1 MTATEQEEPAED
13 RKTSL
18 RHSFSQADMRVLV
31 VTFAGTL
38 GANVMTVVVV
48 AAAVVVARGSPR
60 TAGTVFQYLA
70 VAAAGAVMTVVF
82 TFLFRRTSR
91 PYDLNGW
98 VLAAIFG
105 VFAVS
110 ACLSTLALLLGLVGV
125 AVGMK

>member
-38 GANVMTVVVV
+38 GAN
-48 AAAVVVARGSPR
+48 
-60 TAGTVFQYLA
+60 
-70 VAAAGAVMTVVF
+70 VMTVVF

-110 ACLSTLALLLGLVGV
+110 ACLSTLALLLGLVGM